1 MEAKPNPLSTLVAII
16 TGRPYT
22 IDGPNGRPVLTDQYV
37 VVSQGKQEKEWPFS
51 ACSDSKFSDRE
62 FDRYKTQL
70 QQDNMRLPTLSFLSA
85 RLDAIHELLNRK
97 WTDEDIN
104 ERLRRANAV
113 QSAVS
118 ERDRLQR
125 ERKTAEANYDE
136 AAIARID
143 AQLSALENRLP
154 APKVAPPKAMT
165 QQEKLAAR
173 NIANRKANRDEIRR
187 AQIADRRREQQLADA
202 VSKGEANANRFAR
215 MKTVVRTQFNADDRA
230 PSKPEGEAEEELD
243 ALFGGEESAAE
254 LTDAAPPKIEA
265 AVPPPVKAGLGVG
278 GLKKKKADDDLMAAM
293 DLGIE
298 IDI

>member
-1 MEAKPNPLSTLVAII
+1 
-16 TGRPYT
+16 
-22 IDGPNGRPVLTDQYV
+22 
-37 VVSQGKQEKEWPFS
+37 
-51 ACSDSKFSDRE
+51 
-62 FDRYKTQL
+62 
-70 QQDNMRLPTLSFLSA
+70 MRLPTLSFLQA
-85 RLDAIHELLNRK
+85 RLTAIHELLDRK

-154 APKVAPPKAMT
+154 APKAAPPKAMT

-173 NIANRKANRDEIRR
+173 NIANRKANRDEIRK

-230 PSKPEGEAEEELD
+230 PSKPEGEVDAELD
-243 ALFGGEESAAE
+243 DLFGAAGEESAAE
-254 LTDAAPPKIEA
+254 LTDAAPTKTEA
-265 AVPPPVKAGLGVG
+265 AVPPPTVKAGLGVG